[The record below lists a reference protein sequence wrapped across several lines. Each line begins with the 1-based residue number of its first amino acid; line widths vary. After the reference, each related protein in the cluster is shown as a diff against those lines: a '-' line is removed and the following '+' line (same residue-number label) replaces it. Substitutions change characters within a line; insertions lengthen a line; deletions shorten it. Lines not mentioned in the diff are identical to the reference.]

1 MRVSRNEPYFFS
13 CRYSSKSSCYPSNV
27 VFAYS
32 CYVLRLFHLR
42 QPRSR
47 SGASLFSLFD
57 LSLRTADAFP
67 VVASLPPKIACE
79 QQTHFRSSEGEKR
92 RPGMRL
98 LFAGYFDLF
107 LLWNLL
113 PFFRQHSWTI
123 GPLSLRD
130 VSDRDVSVIPVTPS
144 LVYDWRQ

>member
-13 CRYSSKSSCYPSNV
+13 CRYSSKSRCYPSNV

-32 CYVLRLFHLR
+32 CHVLRLFHLR

-67 VVASLPPKIACE
+67 VVASLPPKNSLRTADAFPVVGWREATTGNASTI
-79 QQTHFRSSEGEKR
+79 R
-92 RPGMRL
+92 RL
-98 LFAGYFDLF
+98 LRPLPLVKSFAIFSSTQPNHRAIVF
-107 LLWNLL
+107 A
-113 PFFRQHSWTI
+113 
-123 GPLSLRD
+123 
-130 VSDRDVSVIPVTPS
+130 
-144 LVYDWRQ
+144 